1 MSALAEERCRR
12 RGAAVEKLSA
22 LFRRPDASQ
31 IVARLDDGLTLLRN
45 LLYTRLEADVEQ
57 DFGRDS
63 MLMPLSHAVTE
74 HNVKGEIESFMVA
87 EVMDELVETA
97 GLPRPAENR
106 QWLLELRLAS
116 RQDRPALEAR
126 ANQYLML
133 AGRDR
138 QLEFS
143 DMLEELIREA
153 RLVPLVLYQLFPLAV
168 RGVAALAF
176 GDHLRAGEIR
186 TRQASL
192 LPSITYCRRCH
203 GRLLEVDETCRECG
217 NPVWTIRWMTQAD

>member
-12 RGAAVEKLSA
+12 RGAAVEKLSV
-22 LFRRPDASQ
+22 LSRRPDAPQ
-31 IVARLDDGLTLLRN
+31 IVARLDDGLALLRN
-45 LLYTRLEADVEQ
+45 LLYTRLQADVER

-74 HNVKGEIESFMVA
+74 HNVKGEIEAFMAA
-87 EVMDELVETA
+87 EVMEELVESA
-97 GLPRPAENR
+97 GLPLPAENQ
-106 QWLLELRLAS
+106 QWLSELRLAS
-116 RQDRPALEAR
+116 RQDRPALEAL
-126 ANQYLML
+126 ADHYLL
-133 AGRDR
+133 LGARDR

-168 RGVAALAF
+168 RGIAALAL
-176 GDHLRAGEIR
+176 GNHLRGAEIR
-186 TRQASL
+186 GRQASL
-192 LPSITYCRRCH
+192 LPAITYCRRCH
-203 GRLLEVDETCRECG
+203 GGLLEVDETCRECG

>member
-12 RGAAVEKLSA
+12 RGAAVEKLSV
-22 LFRRPDASQ
+22 LSRRPDAPQ
-31 IVARLDDGLTLLRN
+31 IVARLDDGLALLRN

-74 HNVKGEIESFMVA
+74 HNVKGEIESFMIA
-87 EVMDELVETA
+87 EVMDELAESA
-97 GLPRPAENR
+97 ALPSPAENR

-126 ANQYLML
+126 ADHYLML
-133 AGRDR
+133 GSRDR

-186 TRQASL
+186 SRQASL
-192 LPSITYCRRCH
+192 LPSITYCRNCH

-217 NPVWTIRWMTQAD
+217 NPIWTIRWMTQAD

>member
-12 RGAAVEKLSA
+12 RGAAVEKLSV
-22 LFRRPDASQ
+22 LSRRPDAPQ
-31 IVARLDDGLTLLRN
+31 IVARLDDGLALLRN

-74 HNVKGEIESFMVA
+74 HNVKGEIETFMIA
-87 EVMDELVETA
+87 EVMDEIAATA
-97 GLPRPAENR
+97 NLPRPAENR
-106 QWLLELRLAS
+106 QWLSELRLAS
-116 RQDRPALEAR
+116 RQDRPALETR
-126 ANQYLML
+126 AGHYLML
-133 AGRDR
+133 GSRER

-186 TRQASL
+186 SRQASL
-192 LPSITYCRRCH
+192 LPSITYCRRCQ

-217 NPVWTIRWMTQAD
+217 NPIWTIRWMTQAD